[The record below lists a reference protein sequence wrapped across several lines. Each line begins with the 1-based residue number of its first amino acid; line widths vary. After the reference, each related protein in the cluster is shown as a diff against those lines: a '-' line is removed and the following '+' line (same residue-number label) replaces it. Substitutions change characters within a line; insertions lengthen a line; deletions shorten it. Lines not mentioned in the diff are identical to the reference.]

1 MCIFTIKRLILLC
14 ACISIL
20 SGNCALSGG
29 SQEVLDHAWRV
40 GSERP
45 PRTAVESLTL
55 LRTLLYPP
63 SSPLAFV
70 PAVFHFPYSST
81 SRANATL
88 AMRNCTIWTLCPT
101 LSAYAM
107 AFPNGLPWHRNFHHG
122 GRFGKHGM
130 LGCGGGC
137 KCTGHDECHYA
148 YQGSSCTSLIM
159 HEMKFRPHE
168 GRHGRRHAYCCGWG

>member
-107 AFPNGLPWHRNFHHG
+107 AFPGIGTFTMEGDSVSMACLDVAGVANVPDMMNAIMHTKAHHA
-122 GRFGKHGM
+122 RV
-130 LGCGGGC
+130 
-137 KCTGHDECHYA
+137 
-148 YQGSSCTSLIM
+148 SSCT
-159 HEMKFRPHE
+159 R
-168 GRHGRRHAYCCGWG
+168 